1 MTVIAADQNCMK
13 CGTVMFEKVRIDA
26 EGHMAVNTATQAE
39 MDQDED
45 DLYFRCQKCG
55 AKNMVEMDLSP
66 TGLPQLR
73 FTRLKP

>member
-1 MTVIAADQNCMK
+1 MTVIATDQHCMK
-13 CGTVMFEKVRIDA
+13 CGAVMFEKVRLDA

>member
-1 MTVIAADQNCMK
+1 MTVIATDQHCMK
-13 CGTVMFEKVRIDA
+13 CGDVMFEKVRLDA
-26 EGHMAVNTATQAE
+26 EGHMAVSTATQAE

-55 AKNMVEMDLSP
+55 AKNLVEMDLSP
-66 TGLPQLR
+66 SGLPQLR